1 MSAQFAE
8 QLHAELAVIQAE
20 LEQLE
25 ARRRLVE
32 ELRELESN
40 ATASPTSAPTRTAAP
55 RRPGTA
61 KRRRLP
67 RGLISRTVREFLAQ
81 QPEPVHATAILAEL
95 ERRDAAPQGARP
107 IANLQS
113 NLQPMQEAGEIEN
126 VGRNRWRLREAPGSA
141 VPAAPPAPSRTP
153 PVVSSTT
160 FLGTRPSA
168 SC

>member
-20 LEQLE
+20 LERLE

-32 ELRELESN
+32 ELLELESN
-40 ATASPTSAPTRTAAP
+40 AAASPTPAPTRTAAP
-55 RRPGTA
+55 RRAGTA

-81 QPEPVHATAILAEL
+81 QAEPAHATAILAEL
-95 ERRDAAPQGARP
+95 ERRNAAPQGAKP

-113 NLQPMQEAGEIEN
+113 NLQRMQEAGEIEN
-126 VGRNRWRLREAPGSA
+126 VGRNRWRLRQAAGSA
-141 VPAAPPAPSRTP
+141 VPAARPAPNRTP

-160 FLGTRPSA
+160 ILGSGPSA
-168 SC
+168 RG